1 MLDIFLSLHWIT
13 CGIWSWGLIFIHK
26 KRIVGSGMSQLL
38 GGFHWN
44 LPGKLSDIKEV
55 VLSFKIEFQ
64 NLIWFPSHYPKMDAC
79 LLRAIQMKLPT
90 KDKLHQW
97 GILQNNTCVLC
108 NLYPEAISRLFFDCR
123 YTSYIWALCKLK
135 LAMSQQISSLTIEA
149 RMLNSTFRT
158 KSQSTALARLLLA
171 AAIWHI

>member
-1 MLDIFLSLHWIT
+1 MILRIDIHTQEKDCWKWNVSAT
-13 CGIWSWGLIFIHK
+13 
-26 KRIVGSGMSQLL
+26 
-38 GGFHWN
+38 GGFSLKSAWEAIRHK
-44 LPGKLSDIKEV
+44 GG
-55 VLSFKIEFQ
+55 SFEFQ

-135 LAMSQQISSLTIEA
+135 LGLSQLISSLTTEA
-149 RMLNSTFRT
+149 IMLNSVG
-158 KSQSTALARLLLA
+158 
-171 AAIWHI
+171 I